1 MKLVLFA
8 NRLWILHKD
17 NATSAWHRRSWQ
29 LVAGM
34 STSSETRCGRTL
46 CICLYTLFIMISH
59 CIFYAMYCYIHIYI
73 YIMYIFIHLYIIY
86 MYMRYD
92 IFGQDCLFINGSSLS
107 KVPILPRRANV
118 FHTWTCSAKFDW
130 RTRFWQIKLTST
142 KWWQGSMGPLAK
154 VIQRCSKRW

>member
-73 YIMYIFIHLYIIY
+73 MYIFIQLYYIY
-86 MYMRYD
+86 MCIWDMIYLGRTA
-92 IFGQDCLFINGSSLS
+92 SSS
-107 KVPILPRRANV
+107 TVQVYPKSRSYRDVQ
-118 FHTWTCSAKFDW
+118 TCFTHGLAAPN
-130 RTRFWQIKLTST
+130 ST
-142 KWWQGSMGPLAK
+142 EGRQGSMGPLAK

>member
-34 STSSETRCGRTL
+34 STSSEIRCGRTL

-59 CIFYAMYCYIHIYI
+59 CIFYAMYCYTYI
-73 YIMYIFIHLYIIY
+73 YIMNIFIHLYIYIYTY

-92 IFGQDCLFINGSSLS
+92 IFGQDCLFINGSNLS
-107 KVPILPRRANV
+107 KVPILPRRA
-118 FHTWTCSAKFDW
+118 FTCFTHGLAA
-130 RTRFWQIKLTST
+130 LNST

-154 VIQRCSKRW
+154 VIQRCSKRS

>member
-73 YIMYIFIHLYIIY
+73 MYIFIHLYIIY
-86 MYMRYD
+86 IYVYEIWYIWAGLPLHQRFKFIQSPDPTETCKRVSHMDLQRQIRLKDTILANQVD
-92 IFGQDCLFINGSSLS
+92 INKMMTRING
-107 KVPILPRRANV
+107 A
-118 FHTWTCSAKFDW
+118 TC
-130 RTRFWQIKLTST
+130 
-142 KWWQGSMGPLAK
+142 
-154 VIQRCSKRW
+154 